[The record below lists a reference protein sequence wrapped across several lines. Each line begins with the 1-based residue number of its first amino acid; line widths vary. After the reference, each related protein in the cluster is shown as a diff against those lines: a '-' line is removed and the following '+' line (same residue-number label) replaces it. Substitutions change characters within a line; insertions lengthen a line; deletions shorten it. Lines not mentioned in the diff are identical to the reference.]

1 MEAIIETAKIENI
14 VKAKL
19 QHSPSPLSMGLI
31 MECPDLRGV
40 TQHRIKHQIDVL
52 KRDGKVRV
60 IPMTFPGRSDRVGYE
75 WVKQGDAKPDLPKP
89 VQKLIDEVRLKIN
102 DDHSITITTPKIR
115 VTIEVPK

>member
-14 VKAKL
+14 VRAKL
-19 QHSPSPLSMGLI
+19 QHSPAPISLGIL
-31 MECPDLRGV
+31 MECPDLRGAAE
-40 TQHRIKHQIDVL
+40 HRIKNQLSIL
-52 KRDGKVRV
+52 RREGKIRV
-60 IPMTFPGRSDRVGYE
+60 VPMKFPGRADRVGYE
-75 WVKQGDAKPDLPKP
+75 WIKAGEAKPEMPKP